1 MEKQKMLKELSMG
14 LIALGNDI
22 KELSERTDGDIFE
35 KAERLDVIEQLIEI
49 HKDMRATYNKLV
61 GVESLEFIRNVLS
74 VDVDGLK
81 GVNTYTIKAMY
92 NKVNADGFATV
103 VHQLV
108 DKFEMT
114 WDEIER
120 DGGTAQVNA
129 DLKECYGLEDF

>member
-49 HKDMRATYNKLV
+49 HKDMRATYNKLA

-74 VDVDGLK
+74 VEVDGLK

-92 NKVNADGFATV
+92 NKVDADGFATV

-108 DKFEMT
+108 DSFQMT

-129 DLKECYGLEDF
+129 DFKECYGLEDF